1 MKIKKPKFWDSPNIL
16 IPVILFPI
24 TILVMLLSF
33 VFRKLSSTKRFS
45 IKVICIGNIY
55 IGGTG
60 KTPLSIKIAD
70 LLENK
75 DFKVAIIKKN
85 YQNQND
91 EKKLIESAEKKVF
104 FENKRSNSL
113 KIAISQKYEVAILD
127 DGMQDYSIYKDL
139 NIVCFT
145 SNQPIGNGFTIPS
158 GPLRENLKAI
168 NKCDIAMINGKPNL
182 AFEKKLLNI
191 NDNIKIYYSRYN
203 LVNKEFLKEYNYLA
217 FAGIG
222 NPENFF
228 NLLEK
233 EGINVKKRIS
243 FPDHYSFSNNDIMNL
258 FEMAKKENLNLITT
272 EKDSYRLS
280 DDQLKN
286 ISIAKINLK
295 IDNLENLQEEI
306 LNKIQ

>member
-1 MKIKKPKFWDSPNIL
+1 MNLKKPKFWDSSNIL
-16 IPVILFPI
+16 MPIILFPI
-24 TILVMLLSF
+24 TILIMLLSF
-33 VFRKLSSTKRFS
+33 TLKKLSNTKKFS
-45 IKVICIGNIY
+45 IKVICVGNIY

-70 LLENK
+70 LLENR

-85 YQNQND
+85 YQSQTD
-91 EKKLIESAEKKVF
+91 EKKLIESRKKKIF

-113 KIAISQKYEVAILD
+113 KIAIRQKYEVAILD

-145 SNQPIGNGFTIPS
+145 SNQLIGNGFRIPS
-158 GPLRENLKAI
+158 GPLRENLKSI
-168 NKCDIAMINGKPNL
+168 NKCDIAVINGKPNL
-182 AFEKKLLNI
+182 EFEKKLIKI
-191 NDNIKIYYSRYN
+191 NDNIKIYYSNYN
-203 LVNKEFLKEYNYLA
+203 LINKELLTKYNYLA

-228 NLLEK
+228 NLLEN
-233 EGINVKKRIS
+233 EGLQVKKRIS
-243 FPDHYSFSNNDIMNL
+243 FPDHYSFSNNDIMKL

-272 EKDSYRLS
+272 EKDSHRLN

-286 ISIAKINLK
+286 ISIAKINLR
-295 IDNLENLQEEI
+295 IDNLEHLQKEI

>member
-1 MKIKKPKFWDSPNIL
+1 MPI
-16 IPVILFPI
+16 ILFPI
-24 TILVMLLSF
+24 TILIMLLSF
-33 VFRKLSSTKRFS
+33 TLKKLSNTKKFS
-45 IKVICIGNIY
+45 IKVICVGNIY

-70 LLENK
+70 LLENR

-85 YQNQND
+85 YQSQTD
-91 EKKLIESAEKKVF
+91 EKKLIESREKKIF

-113 KIAISQKYEVAILD
+113 KIAIRQKYEVAILD

-145 SNQPIGNGFTIPS
+145 SNQLIGNGFRIPS
-158 GPLRENLKAI
+158 GPLRENLKSI
-168 NKCDIAMINGKPNL
+168 NKCDIAVINGKPNL
-182 AFEKKLLNI
+182 EFEKKLIKI
-191 NDNIKIYYSRYN
+191 NDNIKIYYSNYN
-203 LVNKEFLKEYNYLA
+203 LINKELLTKYNYLA

-222 NPENFF
+222 NPGNFF
-228 NLLEK
+228 NLLEN
-233 EGINVKKRIS
+233 EGLQVKKRIS
-243 FPDHYSFSNNDIMNL
+243 FPDHYSFSNNDIMKL

-272 EKDSYRLS
+272 EKDSHRLN

-286 ISIAKINLK
+286 ISVAKINLR
-295 IDNLENLQEEI
+295 IDNLEHLQKEI

>member
-1 MKIKKPKFWDSPNIL
+1 MPI
-16 IPVILFPI
+16 ILFPI

-33 VFRKLSSTKRFS
+33 ILKKLSNTKKFN

-85 YQNQND
+85 YKNQND
-91 EKKLIESAEKKVF
+91 EKKLIESKEKKVF
-104 FENKRSNSL
+104 FENKRSDSL
-113 KIAISQKYEVAILD
+113 KIAIRQKYEVAILD

-145 SNQPIGNGFTIPS
+145 SNQLIGNGFIIPS
-158 GPLRENLKAI
+158 GPLRENLKSI
-168 NKCDIAMINGKPNL
+168 DKCDIAMINGKPNL
-182 AFEKKLLNI
+182 EFEKKLLKVNE
-191 NDNIKIYYSRYN
+191 NIKIYYSKYD
-203 LVNKEFLKEYNYLA
+203 LVNRELLKKYNYLA

-228 NLLEK
+228 NLLEN
-233 EGINVKKRIS
+233 EGLQIKKRIS
-243 FPDHYSFSNNDIMNL
+243 FPDHYSFSDKDIMNL

-272 EKDSYRLS
+272 EKDSHRLS

-286 ISIAKINLK
+286 ISIAKMNLR
-295 IDNLENLQEEI
+295 IDNLEHLQKEI